1 MGDDT
6 AIRAKIVKAK
16 GDVAKL
22 AAAKTYYLSGTL
34 KFYHGSGYNKVDVEI
49 FMQTPDRYADCVEG
63 MNGVQGTVVSGNR
76 GFDYSQKATRA
87 LAADEVKSNLA
98 SLENL
103 SFYTKFQKGEAG
115 LRHAGSEKIKLR
127 DLDDL
132 IEVACE
138 KFEKTKDKDR
148 FVYYFSIETG
158 ELVRRWSHTFD
169 RTGAETIR
177 YVEYLEYEDFEGL
190 NFALT
195 QNTYQEIER
204 PDKKKSFQLVRRLS
218 VDEVILNE
226 DFEDDPFRFPEDPF
240 PSSLTAD
247 ALVQSCA
254 KAFKGRDPNLA
265 EQGLLALVRAG
276 SRSETAVA
284 EWKKGKTT
292 TLRHY
297 ANLALLR
304 MGMTADPD
312 YQAEAVR
319 KTVAGLDTKT
329 LDITVK
335 AVGQLGFLLLGHGK
349 VVLVD
354 APYQKGLFRVA
365 EPALDSKTIA
375 KADLLLFSSARR
387 SCFDPVDAA
396 LLIKKTGA
404 TAVGPRTVISLLAK
418 EGIAKDR
425 LVDLTPE
432 KGKSLSRTFDGITV
446 HAMRTKSGKAVHN
459 AYVLDWGSLK
469 TLHLGAT
476 LEYKKL
482 DPGPAKGAKLVFLPL
497 SQMESNAADFLKTV
511 GPLRF
516 VVPTHLGG
524 TPGTLTKLNFI
535 RNGEKLP
542 VFRKIVPIWPN
553 DMVKF

>member
-1 MGDDT
+1 
-6 AIRAKIVKAK
+6 
-16 GDVAKL
+16 
-22 AAAKTYYLSGTL
+22 
-34 KFYHGSGYNKVDVEI
+34 
-49 FMQTPDRYADCVEG
+49 
-63 MNGVQGTVVSGNR
+63 VVSGNR

-103 SFYTKFQKGEAG
+103 SFYAKFQKGEAG
-115 LRHAGSEKIKLR
+115 LKHLGPEKIKLR

-158 ELVRRWSHTFD
+158 ELVRRWSHTLD
-169 RTGAETIR
+169 RTGAETKR
-177 YVEYLEYEDFEGL
+177 YVEYLEYEDFEGI

-204 PDKKKSFQLVRRLS
+204 PDKTKSFKLVRRLS

-226 DFEDDPFRFPEDPF
+226 DFEDDPFRFPSDPF
-240 PSSLTAD
+240 PSSLTTD
-247 ALVQSCA
+247 ALVKACA
-254 KAFKGRDPNLA
+254 EAFKGRDPNLA

-276 SRSETAVA
+276 NKSETAVA
-284 EWKKGKTT
+284 EWKKGENT

-304 MGMTADPD
+304 KGMTADPD

-319 KTVAGLDTKT
+319 KTVAGPDTAM
-329 LDITVK
+329 LGITVK
-335 AVGQLGFLLLGHGK
+335 AVGHLGFLLLGHDK
-349 VVLVD
+349 VVLLD
-354 APYQKGLFRVA
+354 APYQKGLFRVT
-365 EPALDSKTIA
+365 EPALDSTNIA

-396 LLIKKTGA
+396 LLLKKTGA
-404 TAVGPRTVISLLAK
+404 TAVGPGTVISLLAK
-418 EGIAKDR
+418 EGVAKDR

-432 KGKSLSRTFDGITV
+432 KGKTLSRTFDGITV
-446 HAMRTKSGKAVHN
+446 HAMRTTSGQAVHN
-459 AYVLDWGSLK
+459 AYVLDWGSVK
-469 TLHLGAT
+469 TLHLSAT
-476 LEYKKL
+476 LDYKNF

-497 SQMESNAADFLKTV
+497 SQMESKAADFLKTV
-511 GPLRF
+511 GTLRF

-524 TPGTLTKLNFI
+524 THGTLTQLGNI
-535 RNGEKLP
+535 RKDEKLP
-542 VFRKIVPIWPN
+542 VFSKIVPIWPN
-553 DMVKF
+553 DMVRF